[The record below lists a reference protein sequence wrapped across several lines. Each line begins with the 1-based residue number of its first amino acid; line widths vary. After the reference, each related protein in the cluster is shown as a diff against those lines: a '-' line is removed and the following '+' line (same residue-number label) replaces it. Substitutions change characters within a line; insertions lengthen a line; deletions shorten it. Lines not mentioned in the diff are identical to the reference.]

1 MGRERRKAR
10 NKRCKSNSGGKQ
22 EEKGKERKVKERK
35 AKKEKGKW
43 RKRKNPHIVDPM
55 LVK

>member
-35 AKKEKGKW
+35 AKKEKGK
-43 RKRKNPHIVDPM
+43 
-55 LVK
+55 